1 MEWVLFIASLLALA
15 GTYLRMRRRVNL
27 SITIFPATTPPVSRE
42 TPAEPVTPET
52 PEHYSFGE
60 PVSTEKAPRMP
71 KVRRPRPREAAPDHY
86 E

>member
-42 TPAEPVTPET
+42 TPAEPVVEEV
-52 PEHYSFGE
+52 EHYSFGE
-60 PVSTEKAPRMP
+60 PVAAEKAPRTP
-71 KVRRPRPREAAPDHY
+71 KARRPRPREAAPDHY